1 MTLTIKTDATGDP
14 LLNDLAKSLGF
25 TAAQLAEVAIYHFL
39 ASYLAD
45 RDGPEVANRY
55 LQQLIPN
62 SYAVPAGIAGD
73 DGNP

>member
-1 MTLTIKTDATGDP
+1 MTLTIKTDPTGDP

-45 RDGPEVANRY
+45 RDGPEVANGY

-62 SYAVPAGIAGD
+62 TDLMSTRLVVD